1 MHIPGGFWALLN
13 DAERDS
19 LLSAGRSSMFRPG
32 DTMCVEGEPGTH
44 VFVVV
49 SGWVKIVSVTADGR
63 EMVLGL
69 RGYGDVVGELAG
81 DAGGY
86 RTATVQAISLVQSLI
101 VPYHRFS
108 AFLDTHNSAARAY
121 RHVVTQRWGDA
132 AQMLR
137 SRSVHTGPQRIARL
151 LLDLAERHGNANG
164 DAIVVTIPLS
174 QTELASLAGASRATV
189 TRAFAGW
196 RRRGLVDTGRRQVTI
211 TSVTAFRRVAG
222 AALPAPAC
230 HPGRR
235 SARPAG
241 RRYQAKQ
248 QNGVATSRH
257 DPPAIP
263 ARMQEPGVHRPAQ

>member
-1 MHIPGGFWALLN
+1 MYIPDGFWALLN
-13 DAERDS
+13 DAERES
-19 LLSAGRSSMFRPG
+19 LVSAGRTSVFRPG

-44 VFVVV
+44 VFIIV

-69 RGYGDVVGELAG
+69 RGYGDLVGELAG
-81 DAGGY
+81 DAGGF
-86 RTATVQAISLVQSLI
+86 RTATVQAISLVQTLI

-108 AFLDTHNSAARAY
+108 AFLDAHAGAARAY
-121 RHVVTQRWGDA
+121 RHMVTQRWGDA
-132 AQMLR
+132 AAMLL

-222 AALPAPAC
+222 AALARAFSGTRLPPLPPYRVPTRTSIPSRVAK
-230 HPGRR
+230 RR
-235 SARPAG
+235 SRI
-241 RRYQAKQ
+241 
-248 QNGVATSRH
+248 
-257 DPPAIP
+257 PP
-263 ARMQEPGVHRPAQ
+263 

>member
-1 MHIPGGFWALLN
+1 VHIPGGFWSLL
-13 DAERDS
+13 DEAERDS
-19 LLSAGRSSMFRPG
+19 LMDCGRGSVFRPG

-44 VFVVV
+44 VFVIV

-81 DAGGY
+81 DGAGY
-86 RTATVQAISLVQSLI
+86 RTATVQALTVVQAII
-101 VPYHRFS
+101 VPFARFS
-108 AFLDTHNSAARAY
+108 AYLDAHQGAARAY
-121 RHVVTQRWGDA
+121 RRMVTQRWGDA
-132 AQMLR
+132 AAMLR

-164 DAIVVTIPLS
+164 DEIVVAVPLS

-211 TSVTAFRRVAG
+211 TSVSAFRRVAG
-222 AALPAPAC
+222 AALAEFLG

-235 SARPAG
+235 TARPGGG
-241 RRYQAKQ
+241 RHQSQ
-248 QNGVATSRH
+248 
-257 DPPAIP
+257 
-263 ARMQEPGVHRPAQ
+263 